1 MKRIAAVESFFSPEH
16 RAAIEKAAAECGFSV
31 DYFTQG
37 HLPADQA
44 ADYEI
49 IYGMCPPQELKA
61 ARPTS
66 SGFAAAL
73 PGWMPTRTRPSILT
87 RMCC

>member
-61 ARPTS
+61 A
-66 SGFAAAL
+66 ANL
-73 PGWMPTRTRPSILT
+73 KWL
-87 RMCC
+87 

>member
-16 RAAIEKAAAECGFSV
+16 RAAIEKAAAECGFAV

-61 ARPTS
+61 A
-66 SGFAAAL
+66 ANL
-73 PGWMPTRTRPSILT
+73 KWWMPTRTRPSIPT
-87 RMCC
+87 QMCC